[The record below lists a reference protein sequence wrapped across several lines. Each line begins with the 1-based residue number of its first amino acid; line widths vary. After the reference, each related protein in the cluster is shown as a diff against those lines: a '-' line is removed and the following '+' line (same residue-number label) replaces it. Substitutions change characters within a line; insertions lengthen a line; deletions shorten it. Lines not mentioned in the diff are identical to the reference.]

1 MIVSIAGVILS
12 IILLLCFINIRW
24 GTVLFLVYSLLI
36 PIASI
41 TIGTLHIGDNVV
53 KTTLVL
59 SLIYNFKLKHNYK
72 FSWKL
77 LMPFVVYFII
87 EILIIPF
94 QSETPMGSM
103 LNSWRF
109 DVMSTLFGAFVV
121 YNVLSVYPGSIKI
134 FRYTLLASIFVASA
148 YGLFLTTTGGI
159 NPYILEIVSETGST
173 LKAQDLTHYFSDESR
188 LFGRISS
195 VFLHPMNFGL
205 FIGLAF
211 IYVYSIRNKTSKWI
225 FVILLS
231 ILAIDSIVCGVRSC
245 IGGLVVT
252 VAYYL
257 VFSKNLKI
265 GITALVI
272 GLIGYNV
279 ILQMPE
285 LSSYLGSIT
294 DIQGTN
300 SDVQGSSIELRLDQL
315 NGCFKE
321 IKNSPILGK
330 GYGWVSF
337 YKTNFGDH
345 PVILSFESLIFVI
358 LCNNGFLGFVI
369 WGLLIFAVFRNNH
382 KFQRSESILA
392 DSLLFFYIAYS
403 CITGEYGYMQY
414 YLLFYICLVFDSSK
428 TNINYKV
435 NVKCKSNSVINQ

>member
-94 QSETPMGSM
+94 QSETPISWM
-103 LNSWRF
+103 LDKWRF
-109 DVMSTLFGAFVV
+109 EIMRTMFGAFVV
-121 YNVLSVYPGSIKI
+121 YNVLSVYPHSVKL
-134 FRYTLLASIFVASA
+134 FRNSLLISIFIAA
-148 YGLFLTTTGGI
+148 TYGLFLTTTGGI
-159 NPYILEIVSETGST
+159 NPYILEIVSEKGSN
-173 LKAQDLTHYFSDESR
+173 LDAEDLTTYFSDESR

-195 VFLHPMNFGL
+195 VFTHPMNFGL
-205 FIGLAF
+205 FIGLSF
-211 IYVYSIRNKTSKWI
+211 IYVYSVRKKISKWI
-225 FVILLS
+225 FIPLIS
-231 ILAIDSIVCGVRSC
+231 ILGVDSIVCGVRSC
-245 IGGLVVT
+245 IGGLVVA

-257 VFSKNLKI
+257 AFSKNLKV
-265 GITALVI
+265 GITALII
-272 GLIGYNV
+272 GLVGYN
-279 ILQMPE
+279 IISQMQE
-285 LSSYLGSIT
+285 VSSYLGSMT
-294 DIQGTN
+294 DIHGKN
-300 SDVQGSSIELRLDQL
+300 SDVQGSSIEMRLNQL
-315 NGCFKE
+315 NGCLKE
-321 IKNSPILGK
+321 IQNSPILGK
-330 GYGWVSF
+330 GYEWVGY
-337 YKTNFGDH
+337 YKSNWGDH

-358 LCNNGFLGFVI
+358 LCNNGFLGFII
-369 WGLLIFAVFRNNH
+369 WGWMIFAIIRNNH
-382 KFQRSESILA
+382 KLQLSDSIVA
-392 DSLLFFYIAYS
+392 DSLLIFYIAYS

-414 YLLFYICLVFDSSK
+414 YLLFYICLIFDQRLKRANPSIK
-428 TNINYKV
+428 RQANLLRILRT
-435 NVKCKSNSVINQ
+435 